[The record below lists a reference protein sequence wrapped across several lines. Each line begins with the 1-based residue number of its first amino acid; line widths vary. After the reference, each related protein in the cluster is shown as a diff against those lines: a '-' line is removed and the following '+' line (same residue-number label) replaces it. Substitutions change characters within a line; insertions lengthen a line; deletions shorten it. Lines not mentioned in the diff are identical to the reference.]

1 MHYNASPMKSRGFT
15 LLEVLV
21 ALAILAVALAAAAR
35 AASTATDSAGD
46 LKARLLAGWVAQN
59 RLAEHIA
66 SRSFPAPGEN
76 EGAESQA
83 SFNFR
88 WREIVSETPNPD
100 FRKIEIKVFPAND
113 KDRVL
118 ATLSAYL
125 NPAVEPQ

>member
-1 MHYNASPMKSRGFT
+1 MKSRGFT

-66 SRSFPAPGEN
+66 RRSFPAAGEN
-76 EGAESQA
+76 EGTESQA
-83 SFNFR
+83 GFNFR
-88 WREIVSETPNPD
+88 WREIVSETPNPA
-100 FRKIEIKVFPAND
+100 FRKIEIKVSPAD
-113 KDRVL
+113 DSDRVL
-118 ATLSAYL
+118 ATLSTYL
-125 NPAVEPQ
+125 NPPVEPQ